1 MLSDSREHCRG
12 PRHARDRGGAEA
24 SEGVSSAMA
33 AQGISTRGRP
43 RNNRMFG
50 KVLPERLTTDSAV
63 RERRCGRSLVEIP
76 CIGIAR
82 ESRSGC
88 FDSSFFLRFAQSES
102 LSMTG
107 VEGVVLLVDSGLGY
121 GLSFQHDGGQ
131 GRHTA
136 PAQLALS
143 KNMEI
148 VHRLISRGLAQ
159 RRSEKWYASCF
170 STMIR
175 GRSRSSS

>member
-1 MLSDSREHCRG
+1 MLSDSERASPG
-12 PRHARDRGGAEA
+12 SPARPVLACWGGNATEEE
-24 SEGVSSAMA
+24 SKHPEGVSSAMA

-121 GLSFQHDGGQ
+121 GLSFQHDGG
-131 GRHTA
+131 A
-136 PAQLALS
+136 KAIPP
-143 KNMEI
+143 
-148 VHRLISRGLAQ
+148 Q
-159 RRSEKWYASCF
+159 RSWHYLRTW
-170 STMIR
+170 
-175 GRSRSSS
+175 RSSMD